1 MEAQVG
7 LSRIR
12 PLYKKALP
20 MRRGNQTRQE
30 SMDKLDQAIAA
41 LRAENQRL
49 DEKLKQVCSEIAV
62 LESAIVGAMLRGK
75 CKGERRTNVHAD

>member
-1 MEAQVG
+1 
-7 LSRIR
+7 
-12 PLYKKALP
+12 
-20 MRRGNQTRQE
+20 
-30 SMDKLDQAIAA
+30 MDKIDQAIAA
-41 LRAENQRL
+41 LRAENRRL